1 MDHLAASADL
11 TTSSDALLADLTA
24 RGIGF
29 DRHDHA
35 PLRTVADSKEVQ
47 HLMRPGALHIKN
59 LYLRD
64 RKKRNFLVTL
74 EQDRE
79 VDLKA
84 LGAALEAKELSFGSP
99 ERLMEYLGILPGAVS
114 PLAMLTGVRT
124 GVVLV
129 LDRAV
134 ERAERVYMHPLVNN
148 RSIGMAPGDLLGWL
162 AALGVAPVWL
172 D

>member
-1 MDHLAASADL
+1 MAPLASSADL
-11 TTSSDALLADLTA
+11 TASSDALLDDLAA

-29 DRHDHA
+29 DRHDHP

-47 HLMRPGALHIKN
+47 HLMCPGALHIRN

-64 RKKRNFLVTL
+64 RKKRNFLVVL
-74 EQDRE
+74 EQDRA
-79 VDLKA
+79 VDLKV
-84 LGAALEAKELSFGSP
+84 LGAAIGARELSFGSP
-99 ERLMEYLGILPGAVS
+99 DRLMEFLGILPGAVS
-114 PLAMLTGVRT
+114 PLAMLTGART

-134 ERAERVYMHPLVNN
+134 ERAERIYMHPLIND
-148 RSIGMAPGDLLGWL
+148 RSIGMAPEELLSWL
-162 AALGVAPVWL
+162 AGLGVTPLWL

>member
-1 MDHLAASADL
+1 MDHAVTDDL
-11 TTSSDALLADLTA
+11 TAGSDALIADLAA
-24 RGIGF
+24 RGLDF

-35 PLRTVADSKEVQ
+35 PLRTVADAKEVQ

-99 ERLMEYLGILPGAVS
+99 DRLMEFLGILPGAVS
-114 PLAMLTGVRT
+114 PLAMLSGART

-134 ERAERVYMHPLVNN
+134 ERAERIYMHPLVND
-148 RSIGMAPGDLLGWL
+148 RSIGMAPGDLLAWL
-162 AALGVAPVWL
+162 AGQGVAPVWL